1 MYEYVTNFFNRL
13 AEWLEDIKNAGIDTV
28 NEFGGF

>member
-1 MYEYVTNFFNRL
+1 MYECVTIFFNRL
-13 AEWLEDIKNAGIDTV
+13 AEWLEDIKNAAIDTV